1 MANQHQGFG
10 CSDLPYPAPQVS
22 FPAVL
27 LDAPD
32 HLEERLLQHIL
43 GVLGAA
49 QHAEREIV
57 HGRLE
62 RPVRSEEHTSE
73 LQSRVDLVC
82 RLLLEKKKKKKK
94 EAYTIR
100 T

>member
-1 MANQHQGFG
+1 MANPHQGFG
-10 CSDLPYPAPQVS
+10 CGDLPDPAPQVS

-62 RPVRSEEHTSE
+62 RPVQRLKR
-73 LQSRVDLVC
+73 LQVA
-82 RLLLEKKKKKKK
+82 RLRPGYENVGDG
-94 EAYTIR
+94 E
-100 T
+100 